1 MSDRTVTLT
10 RVTAREALLTA
21 ADLAG
26 LDRPKVVT
34 WRVCWDIET
43 GRITVDGQLHNDRAD
58 DIGPWADV
66 LDASHVE
73 TVRHLNAP
81 LFGTLAAHG
90 THGGVPVRIWTAITR
105 AGGAA

>member
-1 MSDRTVTLT
+1 MSELTTATLGRTTE
-10 RVTAREALLTA
+10 REALLTA

-26 LDRPKVVT
+26 LLLPDVLT
-34 WRVCWDIET
+34 WRVCRDRDGIA
-43 GRITVDGQLHNDRAD
+43 VDGQLHNDRAD

-81 LFGTLAAHG
+81 PFGTLAVRG